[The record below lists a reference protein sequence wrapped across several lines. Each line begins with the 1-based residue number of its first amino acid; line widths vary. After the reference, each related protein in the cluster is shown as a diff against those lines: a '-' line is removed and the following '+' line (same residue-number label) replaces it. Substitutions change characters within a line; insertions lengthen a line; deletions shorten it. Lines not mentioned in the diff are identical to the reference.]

1 MFDSMN
7 IGVRIVG
14 NVEHCM
20 RLALLNMCG
29 KISDELVTSFHALAP
44 DDYVKSLVPFR
55 FRAFGTARVEGEK
68 TVWQQDS
75 PFLQST
81 DVNGYAGG
89 IERRFQ
95 PLGEPVREF
104 AEELVRDA
112 ALRRLVGSEDFLIG
126 CHQIRVV
133 AGDDQIGRP
142 APEGFHRDGFDGV
155 AVTVVSAEN
164 VSGGISLVRE
174 DDGGDAA
181 DGAGDVLLDRVMAP
195 GETLYLDDRRVVHY
209 VSPITPKHPGVIAHR
224 DVVVITFDLQ
234 RDGS

>member
-1 MFDSMN
+1 
-7 IGVRIVG
+7 
-14 NVEHCM
+14 M

-29 KISDELVTSFHALAP
+29 KISDELVTSFHALAQ
-44 DDYVKSLVPFR
+44 DEYVKSLVPFR

-75 PFLQST
+75 SFLQSA
-81 DVNGYAGG
+81 DLNGYAGG

-95 PLGEPVREF
+95 PLGEPARGF
-104 AEELVRDA
+104 AEELVRDS
-112 ALRRLVGSEDFLIG
+112 ALRRLVGSDDFLIG

-133 AGDDQIGRP
+133 AGDDQIGLP

-155 AVTVVSAEN
+155 AVTVVAAEN

-174 DDGGDAA
+174 EDGEGRE
-181 DGAGDVLLDRVMAP
+181 GDVLLDRVMAP
-195 GETLYLDDRRVVHY
+195 GETLYFDDRRVVHY
-209 VSPITPKHPGVIAHR
+209 VTPITPKYPGVIAHR